1 MKLEAAIENLD
12 DILVNKKKFYQIP
25 DYQRPYS
32 WDKENLSDLVDD
44 LTNSYL
50 ENNDEDYFCG
60 SLVLVDNTA
69 ANRLDIIDGQQRTTT
84 FTIISCVFR
93 DLFMDDLN
101 EQAQDYINQ
110 SIQDKYEKDKR
121 KLKFLTNEKYQIDFE
136 ETVLKKINFVKT
148 RDIEKEFPDNRYLQ
162 NAHYLKKFITENI
175 LEHKININD
184 FVIWFF
190 ENIVLT
196 VITCPNQDSAIQI
209 FNVLNDRGMPL
220 SSIDILKASLMQK
233 LKDNMEDRNAFKAK
247 WEDIN
252 SNLKFADLTIDD
264 MLTTYLYY
272 KITTNPKN
280 RLDKELARVFKKEG
294 KGALEIINEISEFS
308 KSYINLSTINDK
320 HIFSLRYLRH
330 KIYWNSILTT
340 ALFINYKDID
350 ELKKLLV
357 AYYYQN
363 WVAGKTV
370 ARIKQTSFNIL
381 DEVKKNSDIEIIKN
395 IMTENLEKYSTTK
408 KYNEEVEGSFVYGRK
423 WDKSILLLINYF
435 YDDNPHPTFIPI
447 NNKLHL
453 EHILPQ
459 TPTEYWKNIFS
470 EEERGLWTNSLAN
483 LTLLS
488 MRKNIQAQNYSFDK
502 KKEAYSNADNVVSSF
517 DITKTIL
524 NSEKWNTTEL
534 NQRKTIL
541 LDRLNDK
548 INLF

>member
-32 WDKENLSDLVDD
+32 WDKENLSDLIDD

-69 ANRLDIIDGQQRTTT
+69 DNRLDIIDGQQRTTT

-93 DLFMDDLN
+93 DLFMNELN

-136 ETVLKKINFVKT
+136 ETVLKKINFVNT
-148 RDIEKEFPDNRYLQ
+148 RDIEKQFPDNRYLQ

-175 LEHKININD
+175 LEYKININD

-280 RLDKELARVFKKEG
+280 RLDKELARVFKREG

-320 HIFSLRYLRH
+320 YIFSLRYLRH

-363 WVAGKTV
+363 WLSGATV

-395 IMTENLEKYSTTK
+395 IMSENLKKYSTTK
-408 KYNEEVEGSFVYGRK
+408 KYNEEVEGSFVYDRK

-470 EEERGLWTNSLAN
+470 EEERELWTNALAN

-488 MRKNIQAQNYSFDK
+488 MRKNIQAKNYPFDK

-524 NSEKWNTTEL
+524 SSEKWDIEEL
-534 NQRKTIL
+534 EKREKIL
-541 LDRLNDK
+541 LERLNDK
-548 INLF
+548 IDLF

>member
-32 WDKENLSDLVDD
+32 WDKENLSDLIDD

-60 SLVLVDNTA
+60 SLVLVDNTSD
-69 ANRLDIIDGQQRTTT
+69 NRLDIIDGQQRTTT

-93 DLFMDDLN
+93 DLFMDELN

-136 ETVLKKINFVKT
+136 ETVLKKINFVNT
-148 RDIEKEFPDNRYLQ
+148 RDIEKQFPDNRYLQ

-280 RLDKELARVFKKEG
+280 RLDKELARVFNREG

-320 HIFSLRYLRH
+320 YIFTLRYLRH

-363 WVAGKTV
+363 WLSGATV

-395 IMTENLEKYSTTK
+395 IMNENLEKYSTTK
-408 KYNEEVEGSFVYGRK
+408 KYYEEVEGSFVYGRK

-524 NSEKWNTTEL
+524 SSEKWDMEELEKRETT
-534 NQRKTIL
+534 L
-541 LDRLNDK
+541 LERLNDK
-548 INLF
+548 IDLF